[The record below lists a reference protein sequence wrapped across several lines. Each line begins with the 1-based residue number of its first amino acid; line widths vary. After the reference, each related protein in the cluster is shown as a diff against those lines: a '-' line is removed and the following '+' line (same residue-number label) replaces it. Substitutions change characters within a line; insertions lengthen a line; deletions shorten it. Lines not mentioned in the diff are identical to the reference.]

1 LRSQQQPRVNLID
14 TAARCQARRATLH
27 TILPTHTRRRH
38 ALTTAAVRGLPGTMT
53 QGLFDV
59 LRLVGRLFLGSEIGG
74 TGKATKRD
82 KSQSRKDRKEAG
94 ANDTKLQRKEEMMG
108 FFVVGLLLLLA
119 LAGIY
124 ATATAGNPS
133 ALPESGGGGKKRR

>member
-1 LRSQQQPRVNLID
+1 
-14 TAARCQARRATLH
+14 
-27 TILPTHTRRRH
+27 
-38 ALTTAAVRGLPGTMT
+38 MT